1 MSHFAVLVVGD
12 VDYNMAPF
20 HEFECDGIDDE
31 FIKDI
36 DTTEECKESY
46 RLHLEKYPEETK
58 KEYPTLRSFIEGY
71 YGYKFAESPDK
82 VDKKGEHKWG
92 YFYPVEGAEDDFK
105 AFNRTN
111 PDKFYDYYGDGYS
124 GLRLKKPIKVTDWKT
139 GEEKETLDTNH
150 ALKKDVDFEGKWA
163 EEEQAAR
170 ETYRKVIAALGYA
183 PSLEHTWSS
192 LVDKFC
198 PDDGKA
204 PEMTRDE
211 ADEIYQS
218 QKPVRDWDELF
229 KSKKL
234 DRYELGFFSKVDDFC
249 MTEDEYVASKS
260 IHALTFGY
268 VINREYHSRGR
279 MGWWACVSNEK
290 EPISWDE
297 EFKKFIESLPD
308 DAELTILDCH
318 I

>member
-1 MSHFAVLVVGD
+1 MSHFSVLVVGD

-36 DTTEECKESY
+36 DTTEECKENY
-46 RLHLEKYPEETK
+46 RLQLEKYPEETK
-58 KEYPTLRSFIEGY
+58 KEYPTLRSFIEKY
-71 YGYKFAESPDK
+71 YGYKFAEGPDK

-92 YFYPVEGAEDDFK
+92 YFYPVDGAEDDFK

-163 EEEQAAR
+163 EEEQEAR
-170 ETYRKVIAALGYA
+170 ETYRKVVAALGYA

-211 ADEIYQS
+211 ADEIYRS
-218 QKPVRDWDELF
+218 QKPVRDWDDLF

-249 MTEDEYVASKS
+249 MTEDEYVASRS

-297 EFKKFIESLPD
+297 EFKQFIESLPD